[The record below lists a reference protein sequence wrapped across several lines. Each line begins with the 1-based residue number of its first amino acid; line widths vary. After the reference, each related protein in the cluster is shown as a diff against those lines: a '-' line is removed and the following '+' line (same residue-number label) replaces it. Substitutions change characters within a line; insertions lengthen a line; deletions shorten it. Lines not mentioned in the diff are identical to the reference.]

1 MLQTPAGV
9 TFAGRRAHSAARE
22 QNLIVWTMDSGK
34 QAGAPRLALWTCVSV
49 MASLVVAAGVAIAP
63 RPVPR
68 FHGTTYTEVAPAAE
82 FALVDHDGRP
92 VSLQSYRGAPVLL
105 FFGYTHCPDVCPL
118 TLDRLTRALKAAG
131 GRTRD
136 VRILLVTLDPARDTP
151 AALKAYAGRF
161 GPAVTGLTGD
171 SASLAKA
178 WAGYGAY
185 VTTVAAR
192 PAPAGHAHGAHPA
205 DPSAPAPAATK
216 TVHSSVV
223 YGIDRRGN
231 LQVVISDT
239 ATPEQVADDVRTL
252 TRL

>member
-1 MLQTPAGV
+1 
-9 TFAGRRAHSAARE
+9 
-22 QNLIVWTMDSGK
+22 MDS
-34 QAGAPRLALWTCVSV
+34 QNTAPAPRLALWTCVAV
-49 MASLVVAAGVAIAP
+49 MVALVIAAAFAAAP
-63 RPVPR
+63 RPAPR

-118 TLDRLTRALKAAG
+118 TLDRLTRALKAVG
-131 GRTRD
+131 GGAQD

-151 AALKAYAGRF
+151 AAR
-161 GPAVTGLTGD
+161 
-171 SASLAKA
+171 
-178 WAGYGAY
+178 
-185 VTTVAAR
+185 TT
-192 PAPAGHAHGAHPA
+192 PGGHAHAAQPA
-205 DPSAPAPAATK
+205 DQPAPPPAATK

-252 TRL
+252 ARL